1 MNLLSKKQSNLLIM
15 NTIKYKKL
23 NLEKD
28 QLLLDMGCGEG
39 RHSIGALLETPA
51 NVIGLDLSLEDLNM
65 AKSRLKDFDL
75 SGLDTF
81 CTFGVGNIN
90 DIPVESSSFDAVM
103 CSEVLEHVDSPE
115 DSIKELVRVLRP
127 GGIMALSVP
136 RYLPELI
143 CWKLS
148 EEYSKTP
155 GGHVR
160 IFKHNQL
167 KELAV
172 LNGLKYESFHWAH
185 GLHSPYWWLQC
196 LFWDT
201 KETSYAVKI
210 YHKLLVWDLMK
221 KPLFTKILEAI
232 LQPLIGKSLVMYFR
246 KPI

>member
-1 MNLLSKKQSNLLIM
+1 M
-15 NTIKYKKL
+15 NTIKYRKL
-23 NLEKD
+23 KLEAG

-51 NVIGLDLSLEDLNM
+51 NVIGIDLSFEDLIT
-65 AKSRLKDFDL
+65 AKSRLNDFDL
-75 SGLDTF
+75 SGHDTF
-81 CTFGVGNIN
+81 CTFGVGNIKN
-90 DIPVESSSFDAVM
+90 IPIENASLDAVM
-103 CSEVLEHVDSPE
+103 CSEVLEHVDSPKE
-115 DSIKELVRVLRP
+115 SIQELVRVLKP

-148 EEYSKTP
+148 KEYSKTP

-160 IFKHNQL
+160 IFKHSQL
-167 KELAV
+167 RDLAEN
-172 LNGLKYESFHWAH
+172 NGLQYQSFHWAH

-196 LFWDT
+196 LFWNT
-201 KETSYAVKI
+201 RETSYVIKL

-221 KPLFTKILEAI
+221 KPLFTRLLEMI

-246 KPI
+246 KPV

>member
-1 MNLLSKKQSNLLIM
+1 M

-23 NLEKD
+23 NLETD
-28 QLLLDMGCGEG
+28 QVLLDMGCGEG

-51 NVIGLDLSLEDLNM
+51 NVIGLDLSFEDLNI
-65 AKSRLKDFDL
+65 AKSRLNDFDL
-75 SGLDTF
+75 STLNTF
-81 CTFGVGNIN
+81 CTFGVGNIIN
-90 DIPVESSSFDAVM
+90 IPIESASLDAVM

-115 DSIKELVRVLRP
+115 ESIQELARVLKP

-148 EEYSKTP
+148 REYSQTP

-160 IFKHNQL
+160 IFKHSQL
-167 KELAV
+167 RDLA
-172 LNGLKYESFHWAH
+172 LNCGLQYQSFHWAH

-196 LFWDT
+196 LFWKTRDT
-201 KETSYAVKI
+201 STIVKL

-221 KPLFTKILEAI
+221 KPVFTRLLEMI

-246 KPI
+246 KPT

>member
-1 MNLLSKKQSNLLIM
+1 
-15 NTIKYKKL
+15 
-23 NLEKD
+23 
-28 QLLLDMGCGEG
+28 MGCGEG

-51 NVIGLDLSLEDLNM
+51 NVIGMDLSVQDLKI
-65 AKSRLKDFDL
+65 AKHRLNDFDL
-75 SGLDTF
+75 SDINTS

-90 DIPVESSSFDAVM
+90 DIPIKSASLDAVM

-115 DSIKELVRVLRP
+115 ESIHELVRVLKP
-127 GGIMALSVP
+127 GGVMALSVP

-148 EEYSKTP
+148 KEYSQTP

-160 IFKHNQL
+160 IFRHRQL
-167 KELAV
+167 KDLAV
-172 LNGLKYESFHWAH
+172 NAGLKYQSFHWAH

-196 LFWDT
+196 MFWKT
-201 KETSYAVKI
+201 KETSYIVNL

-221 KPLFTKILEAI
+221 KPLLTKIFEAI
-232 LQPLIGKSLVMYFR
+232 LQPLIGKSLVMYFK

>member
-1 MNLLSKKQSNLLIM
+1 M

-23 NLEKD
+23 NLESN

-51 NVIGLDLSLEDLNM
+51 NVIGMDLSVQDLKI
-65 AKSRLKDFDL
+65 AKHRLNDFDL
-75 SGLDTF
+75 SDINTS

-90 DIPVESSSFDAVM
+90 DIPIKSASLDAVM

-115 DSIKELVRVLRP
+115 ESIHELVRVLKP
-127 GGIMALSVP
+127 GGVMALSVP

-148 EEYSKTP
+148 KEYSQTP

-160 IFKHNQL
+160 IFRHREL
-167 KELAV
+167 KDLAV
-172 LNGLKYESFHWAH
+172 NAGLKYQSFHWAH

-196 LFWDT
+196 MFWKT
-201 KETSYAVKI
+201 KETSYIVNL

-221 KPLFTKILEAI
+221 KPLLTKIFEAI
-232 LQPLIGKSLVMYFR
+232 LQPLIGKSLVMYFK

>member
-1 MNLLSKKQSNLLIM
+1 M
-15 NTIKYKKL
+15 NTIKYP
-23 NLEKD
+23 NLELKSD

-39 RHSIGALLETPA
+39 RHSIGALLETSA
-51 NVIGLDLSLEDLNM
+51 NVIGLDLSITDLNI
-65 AKSRLKDFDL
+65 AKSRLSDFVI

-81 CTFGVGNIN
+81 CSFGVGNIN
-90 DIPVESSSFDAVM
+90 AIPFENSSIDAVM
-103 CSEVLEHVDSPE
+103 CSEVLEHIDSPE
-115 DSIKELVRVLRP
+115 ESIKELIRVLKP
-127 GGIMALSVP
+127 GGVMALSVP

-148 EEYSKTP
+148 KEYSKTP

-167 KELAV
+167 KDLAV
-172 LNGLKYESFHWAH
+172 YNGLEYRSFHWAH

-196 LFWDT
+196 LFWKT
-201 KETSYAVKI
+201 KETSYVVKQ

-221 KPLFTKILEAI
+221 KPLLTKILEMI

-246 KPI
+246 KPE

>member
-1 MNLLSKKQSNLLIM
+1 M
-15 NTIKYKKL
+15 NTIKYRKL
-23 NLEKD
+23 KLETG

-51 NVIGLDLSLEDLNM
+51 NVIGLDLSFEDLNT
-65 AKSRLKDFDL
+65 AKSRLNDFDL
-75 SGLDTF
+75 SGCDTF
-81 CTFGVGNIN
+81 CVFGVGNIKN
-90 DIPVESSSFDAVM
+90 IPIENSSLDAVV
-103 CSEVLEHVDSPE
+103 CSEVLEHVDSPKE
-115 DSIKELVRVLRP
+115 SIQELVRVLKP

-148 EEYSKTP
+148 KEYSKTP

-160 IFKHNQL
+160 IFKHSQL
-167 KELAV
+167 RDLAV
-172 LNGLKYESFHWAH
+172 NNGLQYQSFHWAH

-196 LFWDT
+196 LFWNRR
-201 KETSYAVKI
+201 ETSYVIKL

-221 KPLFTKILEAI
+221 RPLFTRLLEMI

-246 KPI
+246 KPV

>member
-1 MNLLSKKQSNLLIM
+1 M
-15 NTIKYKKL
+15 NTIKYRKL
-23 NLEKD
+23 KLETG

-51 NVIGLDLSLEDLNM
+51 NVIGLDLSFEDLNT
-65 AKSRLKDFDL
+65 AKSRLNDFDL
-75 SGLDTF
+75 SGCDTF
-81 CTFGVGNIN
+81 CAFGVGNIKN
-90 DIPVESSSFDAVM
+90 IPFENASLDAIV
-103 CSEVLEHVDSPE
+103 CSEVLEHVDSPKE
-115 DSIKELVRVLRP
+115 SIQELVRVLKP

-148 EEYSKTP
+148 KEYSKTP

-160 IFKHNQL
+160 IFKHSQL
-167 KELAV
+167 RDLAEN
-172 LNGLKYESFHWAH
+172 NGLQYQSFHWAH

-196 LFWDT
+196 LFWNT
-201 KETSYAVKI
+201 RETSYVIKL

-221 KPLFTKILEAI
+221 RPLFTRLLEMI

>member
-1 MNLLSKKQSNLLIM
+1 M
-15 NTIKYKKL
+15 NTIKYP
-23 NLEKD
+23 NLELKSD

-39 RHSIGALLETPA
+39 RHSIGALLETSA
-51 NVIGLDLSLEDLNM
+51 NVIGLDLSITDLNI
-65 AKSRLKDFDL
+65 AKSRLSDFDI

-81 CTFGVGNIN
+81 CSFGVGNIN
-90 DIPVESSSFDAVM
+90 AIPFENSSIDAVM
-103 CSEVLEHVDSPE
+103 CSEVLEHIDSPE
-115 DSIKELVRVLRP
+115 ESIKELIRVLKP
-127 GGIMALSVP
+127 GGVMALSVP

-148 EEYSKTP
+148 KEYSKTP

-167 KELAV
+167 KDLAV
-172 LNGLKYESFHWAH
+172 SNGLEYKSFHWAH

-196 LFWDT
+196 LFWKT
-201 KETSYAVKI
+201 KETSYVVKQ

-221 KPLFTKILEAI
+221 KPLLTKILEMI

-246 KPI
+246 KPE

>member
-1 MNLLSKKQSNLLIM
+1 M
-15 NTIKYKKL
+15 NTIKYRKL
-23 NLEKD
+23 KLETG

-51 NVIGLDLSLEDLNM
+51 NVIGLDLSFEDLNT
-65 AKSRLKDFDL
+65 AKSRLNNFDL
-75 SGLDTF
+75 SGCDTF
-81 CTFGVGNIN
+81 CVFGVGNIKN
-90 DIPVESSSFDAVM
+90 IPIENSSLDAVV
-103 CSEVLEHVDSPE
+103 CSEVLEHVDSPKE
-115 DSIKELVRVLRP
+115 SIQELVRVLKP

-148 EEYSKTP
+148 KEYSKTP

-160 IFKHNQL
+160 IFKHSQL
-167 KELAV
+167 RDLAEN
-172 LNGLKYESFHWAH
+172 NGLQYQSFHWAH

-196 LFWDT
+196 LFWNT
-201 KETSYAVKI
+201 RETSYVIKL

-221 KPLFTKILEAI
+221 KPLFTRLLEMI

-246 KPI
+246 KPV

>member
-1 MNLLSKKQSNLLIM
+1 M
-15 NTIKYKKL
+15 NTIKYRKL
-23 NLEKD
+23 KLETG

-51 NVIGLDLSLEDLNM
+51 NVIGLDLSFEDLNT
-65 AKSRLKDFDL
+65 AKSRLNDFDL
-75 SGLDTF
+75 SGFDTF
-81 CTFGVGNIN
+81 CAFGVGNIKN
-90 DIPVESSSFDAVM
+90 IPIENSSLDAVV
-103 CSEVLEHVDSPE
+103 CSEVLEHVDSPKE
-115 DSIKELVRVLRP
+115 SIQELVRVLKP

-148 EEYSKTP
+148 KEYSKTP

-160 IFKHNQL
+160 IFKHSQL
-167 KELAV
+167 RDLAEN
-172 LNGLKYESFHWAH
+172 NGLQYQSFHWAH

-196 LFWDT
+196 LFWNT
-201 KETSYAVKI
+201 RETSYVIKL

-221 KPLFTKILEAI
+221 RPLFTRLLEMI

-246 KPI
+246 KPV